1 MGLMR
6 PSLLG
11 INAPRTRRQAIHPQ
25 RPAQRISLHIDEV
38 VLDGFERVKGGPIH
52 DALRQSLTSTLQGG
66 AQFARGV
73 NLERVEG
80 THGLRAGA
88 DAQQIGAVIGK
99 TLNRTLTQ
107 ALQSK
112 GRG

>member
-1 MGLMR
+1 MR

-66 AQFARGV
+66 AQFA
-73 NLERVEG
+73 
-80 THGLRAGA
+80 LRAGA